1 MYIHF
6 KGDTGLR
13 SKYQK
18 KKILRY
24 REGAEVEKKKKKQ
37 ERWWRWGLCENR
49 SEEHTSE
56 LQSLV

>member
-37 ERWWRWGLCENR
+37 ERWWRWGLCEN
-49 SEEHTSE
+49 
-56 LQSLV
+56 